1 MVLAYGESML
11 RKNESQNVEFKES
24 WHDKYLEWVCGFAN
38 AHGGTIYIG
47 VDDDGNVIGL
57 SDTKKLL
64 EDIPNKIRNHLGIM
78 AEVNLKED
86 DQKYYLEIIVP
97 PYDVAVSLRGHY
109 YYRSGSTK
117 TEYTGAALNELLL
130 KKAGKTWDNAIE
142 PLANIDD
149 IDVLSL
155 NRFITE
161 AEGKGRLPDVGGLTP
176 FQILEKLRLADEKG
190 IKRAAIVLFGKDPGK
205 FYPNLTVK
213 LGRFGVDDADLRF
226 QENEEGNLVYLLHEV
241 PNQLN
246 RKFLI
251 KSIEFEGL
259 QRIEKGEYPVAAL
272 REMLLNALVH
282 RNYMGSMTQIRVY
295 DHKISIWNEGI
306 LPVGMSLDALKRQ
319 HPSRPRNPIIADV
332 CFKAG
337 YIDSWG
343 RGTIKIIDA
352 CKEAGLPE
360 AQMNEEDGGFL
371 VTLFKTGVES
381 RVESGVESG
390 VELDMASK
398 VLHFLS
404 QEPLSKSQIAVKLG
418 RDKPTRYLNELMNK
432 LLSDGVV
439 EYTIPDKPNS
449 RLQKYRLRKN

>member
-1 MVLAYGESML
+1 VSSVIHFTAIVYGESML
-11 RKNESQNVEFKES
+11 RNNESQNVEFKEN

-38 AHGGTIYIG
+38 AHGGNIYIG
-47 VDDDGNVIGL
+47 VDDNGNVAGL

-78 AEVNLKED
+78 AEVNLKEED
-86 DQKYYLEIIVP
+86 YKYYLEIIVP

-117 TEYTGAALNELLL
+117 TEYTGAALNEFLL

-142 PLANIDD
+142 SLANIDD

-155 NRFITE
+155 NRFIAE
-161 AEGKGRLPDVGGLTP
+161 AQGKGRLPDVDGLTP

-190 IKRAAIVLFGKDPGK
+190 IKRAAIVLFGNDPGK

-251 KSIEFEGL
+251 KPIEFEGL
-259 QRIEKGEYPVAAL
+259 QRVEKGEYPVAAV

-295 DHKISIWNEGI
+295 EYKISIWNEGT
-306 LPVGMSLDALKRQ
+306 LPEGMSLDALKRQ

-360 AQMNEEDGGFL
+360 VQMCEEDGGFL
-371 VTLFKTGVES
+371 VTLFKRG
-381 RVESGVESG
+381 VESGVESSMKEQILSFLAQG
-390 VELDMASK
+390 V
-398 VLHFLS
+398 
-404 QEPLSKSQIAVKLG
+404 LSKSELAQKLG
-418 RDKPTRYLNELMNK
+418 KSKPTRYLNDLMNQ
-432 LLSDGVV
+432 LLNDGIV
-439 EYTIPDKPNS
+439 EYTVHNKPNS
-449 RLQKYRLRKN
+449 RLQKYRIKK